1 MAELTSAGAPTP
13 SADAVVLDAAVLEVT
28 ELNERLRA
36 LAAEGTDAR
45 IVNPAAR
52 HHLVVGVL
60 DRITIEIEGTA
71 GYFAAS
77 LLDGPDVH
85 ITGSA
90 GWSLG
95 DNLMQGRI
103 VVEKNAGAFVGP
115 GMRGGTIVV
124 RGSAGNRLGQV
135 MKGGTI
141 IVGGDAG
148 FMTGNMLINGTVI
161 ILGNVGQDCGEHIV
175 AGTIYVGGSIASL
188 GEDAVEAEFTDDD
201 RALVTER
208 LAPYGFT
215 VPETMRKVISAGRL
229 HHYKTREF

>member
-1 MAELTSAGAPTP
+1 MAELAMAGAPEVA
-13 SADAVVLDAAVLEVT
+13 SDAAVLDAAALTITEV
-28 ELNERLRA
+28 NDGLRA
-36 LAAEGTDAR
+36 LAAEGRDVR
-45 IVNPAAR
+45 VVNPAAR

-60 DRITIEIEGTA
+60 DPITIRIEGTA

-95 DNLMQGRI
+95 DNLMRGRI

-115 GMRGGTIVV
+115 GMRGGAIVV

-135 MKGGTI
+135 MKGGVI

-148 FMTGNMLINGTVI
+148 FMAGSMLINGTVI
-161 ILGNVGQDCGEHIV
+161 VLGDVGKDCGEHIV

-188 GEDAVEAEFTDDD
+188 GMDAVEAEFDEDD
-201 RALVTER
+201 RALVVAQ
-208 LAPYGFT
+208 LAPFGFEAPA
-215 VPETMRKVISAGRL
+215 VMRKVVSAGRL
-229 HHYKTREF
+229 HHYKVKEF

>member
-1 MAELTSAGAPTP
+1 MAELATEGSPIVA
-13 SADAVVLDAAVLEVT
+13 SDAQILDAAILSVT
-28 ELNERLRA
+28 ELNDAVRD
-36 LAAEGTDAR
+36 LAAEGRDVR

-60 DRITIEIEGTA
+60 DKITIEIDGTA

-141 IVGGDAG
+141 IVGGEAG
-148 FMTGNMLINGTVI
+148 FMAGSMLISGTVI
-161 ILGNVGQDCGEHIV
+161 ILGDVGKDCGEHIV
-175 AGTIYVGGSIASL
+175 AGTIYVGGSVASL
-188 GEDAVEAEFTDDD
+188 GMDAVETDFTEEDHS
-201 RALVTER
+201 LVVER
-208 LAPYGFT
+208 LKPYGF
-215 VPETMRKVISAGRL
+215 EASAEMRKVVSAGRL
-229 HHYKTREF
+229 HHYKVKEF